1 MKYCPYCGADLVD
14 GAVSFCAECGK
25 PLKTEKDMKN
35 PVKKDDNKKTKR
47 LKQKKLK
54 ENSLNENVPSTQ
66 EENDPNEDYDGYYD
80 DILPTDEKVEQQ
92 GLDKT
97 VIKNLIIIAV
107 GVIIAISA
115 CVAAMYLM

>member
-1 MKYCPYCGADLVD
+1 MKFCPYCGATLID
-14 GAVSFCAECGK
+14 GAGSFCSECGK
-25 PLKTEKDMKN
+25 PLKTADIAEKS
-35 PVKKDDNKKTKR
+35 VKKDNKKHTKR
-47 LKQKKLK
+47 LKQKMQK
-54 ENSLNENVPSTQ
+54 EN
-66 EENDPNEDYDGYYD
+66 DANEDMQSVQNANPDEGYDGYYD
-80 DILPTDEKVEQQ
+80 DILPADEKIEQQ